1 MKADFTEGSFEMR
14 LLEYLQ
20 KISKL
25 YEELETEGTILCREF
40 GLEVKEA
47 EKDLEVLKIIDNL
60 IHK

>member
-40 GLEVKEA
+40 GHEVKEA